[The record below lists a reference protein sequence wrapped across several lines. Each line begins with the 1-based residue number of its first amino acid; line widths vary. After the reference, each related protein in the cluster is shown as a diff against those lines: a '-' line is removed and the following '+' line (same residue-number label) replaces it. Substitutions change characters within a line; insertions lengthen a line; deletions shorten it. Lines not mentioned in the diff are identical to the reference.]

1 MDIPFLGQRK
11 LDPFGLAGDLTSDIL
26 STLGYQ
32 LNFALSFGGW
42 TSAHGHEDYHSS
54 ERPI

>member
-42 TSAHGHEDYHSS
+42 TSVHGHEDYHSS